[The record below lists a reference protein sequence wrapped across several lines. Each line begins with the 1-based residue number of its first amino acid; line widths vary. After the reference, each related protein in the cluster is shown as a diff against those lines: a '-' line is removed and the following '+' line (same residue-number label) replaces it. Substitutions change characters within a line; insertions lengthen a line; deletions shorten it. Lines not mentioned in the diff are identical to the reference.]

1 MDGLKTTT
9 IIAAVVGG
17 VVPTFIWLWF
27 WLTRKDDEPEPMSL
41 LMLAFV
47 GGMLSVLVL
56 FPLRPLTEGLSLS
69 PLLLTTLYAGL
80 EEISKVVV
88 IALIVFGSQHVDQA
102 IDYTVYLVTGALGFS
117 ALENTLYLL
126 SPLNQGLDLG
136 AIVVTGNLR
145 FLGATVLHTVT
156 VALVGVILGYAFTR
170 SFGVK
175 IIHTIVGIVMA
186 TGLHTAFNT
195 FIMSDTR
202 QGTIIA
208 IAGIWFAAV
217 IIILLFD
224 RLKNFHREIAVV
236 EPLPSII
243 SPTPPNP
250 YTL

>member
-1 MDGLKTTT
+1 MELKTST

-56 FPLRPLTEGLSLS
+56 FPLKPFAESLQLS
-69 PLLLTTLYAGL
+69 PFFLTALYAGL
-80 EEISKVVV
+80 EEVSKFVVV
-88 IALIVFGSQHVDQA
+88 ALIVFGSQYVDQA

-136 AIVVTGNLR
+136 AVVVTGNLR

-156 VALVGVILGYAFTR
+156 VALLGVILGYSFTA
-170 SFGVK
+170 SFPIKV
-175 IIHTIVGIVMA
+175 IHAIFGLIMA
-186 TGLHTAFNT
+186 TGLHTAFNV

-202 QGTIIA
+202 QGTVIA

-224 RLKNFHREIAVV
+224 RLKHFHAHVTTAIAD
-236 EPLPSII
+236 PIAH
-243 SPTPPNP
+243 
-250 YTL
+250 